1 MTGMPK
7 KIIKVKQKQPVVAHI
22 CVESTDETACN
33 SNVCVESRG
42 ETACNSTCLCGI
54 DRLCLQMEH
63 L

>member
-1 MTGMPK
+1 
-7 KIIKVKQKQPVVAHI
+7 
-22 CVESTDETACN
+22 VESTDETACN